1 MQNIFEQVTELPERD
16 TIVTELVETTVI
28 RRWQYDVCGGHTEKD
43 NILCEGRDPRDGER
57 PKPGG
62 GTARK
67 FERWAA
73 KARDMIGRIKTPTY
87 AEWLERS
94 HLGGVAWVLRFD
106 KNLDEMRDQWKKRGL
121 NDDRG
126 WIPEDKEREVLE
138 KLFAMPKEDLI
149 LLVRKYFTDIDPN
162 DSTSP

>member
-1 MQNIFEQVTELPERD
+1 MLACARCHYVGNQDQ
-16 TIVTELVETTVI
+16 
-28 RRWQYDVCGGHTEKD
+28 RRE
-43 NILCEGRDPRDGER
+43 E
-57 PKPGG
+57 
-62 GTARK
+62 TARE
-67 FERWAA
+67 FERGAA
-73 KARDMIGRIKTPTY
+73 EARAMIGRIKTPTY

-106 KNLDEMRDQWKKRGL
+106 KNLDEMRDQWKRSL
-121 NDDRG
+121 NDDSR
-126 WIPEDKEREVLE
+126 WIPEDKDREVLE

>member
-1 MQNIFEQVTELPERD
+1 
-16 TIVTELVETTVI
+16 
-28 RRWQYDVCGGHTEKD
+28 
-43 NILCEGRDPRDGER
+43 
-57 PKPGG
+57 
-62 GTARK
+62 
-67 FERWAA
+67 
-73 KARDMIGRIKTPTY
+73 MIGRIKTPTY

-106 KNLDEMRDQWKKRGL
+106 KNLDEMRDRWKKYL
-121 NDDRG
+121 NSM
-126 WIPEDKEREVLE
+126 PEDKEREVLE